1 MPDLTPITALFA
13 QLDPR
18 GLAVV
23 ALFFG
28 VVVLI
33 QYLTRKEPVARET
46 IVILDDL
53 DC

>member
-1 MPDLTPITALFA
+1 MPDLTPITALLT

-18 GLAVV
+18 GVAVV

-28 VVVLI
+28 VVALI
-33 QYLTRKEPVARET
+33 QYLTRNEPIARET